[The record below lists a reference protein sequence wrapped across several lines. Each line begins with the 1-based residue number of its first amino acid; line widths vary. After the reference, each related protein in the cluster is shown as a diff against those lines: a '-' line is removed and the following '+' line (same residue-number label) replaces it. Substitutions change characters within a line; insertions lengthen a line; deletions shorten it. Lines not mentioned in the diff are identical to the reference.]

1 MADPIITKTIQINA
15 EPISPVKN
23 PQQGI
28 KPQGAEEHNATVN
41 ERPEVN
47 PYENIVSV
55 SDDGDTVQVKPEAN
69 ERLSDGFV
77 FNKTENKEDKN
88 DEEKSAKELVNGPV
102 SEEKEKAQAAQEE
115 TTSKIS
121 EEKEDRLHE
130 MIKDAVEKTDEA
142 KEAVKESNERF
153 SANEEADKKAAEKN
167 AAVSSNY
174 GTVSDSELERMYLT
188 GQITSYDYNREM
200 ESRKEEEESRSQDNS
215 NVTDNVAGADSALK
229 NNEMLENSIRSG
241 VAGEGYETKEEQEAV
256 KDALYGTS
264 KEKEEQSPANFEINI
279 VK

>member
-1 MADPIITKTIQINA
+1 MADPIIAKTIHVNA
-15 EPISPVKN
+15 EPITPVKN
-23 PQQGI
+23 PQPGIRTQGGEEN
-28 KPQGAEEHNATVN
+28 GASVN

-47 PYENIVSV
+47 PYENVVSV

-88 DEEKSAKELVNGPV
+88 DEEKSAKELVNGPA
-102 SEEKEKAQAAQEE
+102 SEEKEKAEAAQKE

-130 MIKDAVEKTDEA
+130 MIKDAVEKSDEA
-142 KEAVKESNERF
+142 KEAVKESNKRF
-153 SANEEADKKAAEKN
+153 SENEEADKDAAEKN

-174 GTVSDSELERMYLT
+174 GTLSDSELERMYLT

-200 ESRKEEEESRSQDNS
+200 ESRKEEDEKREDDLSGVSA
-215 NVTDNVAGADSALK
+215 TVAGADSRLK
-229 NNEMLENSIRSG
+229 DNEMLENSIKSG
-241 VAGEGYETKEEQEAV
+241 IAGEGYETREEQEAV
-256 KDALYGTS
+256 KDALYGTG
-264 KEKEEQSPANFEINI
+264 KEKEEQSTANFEINI

>member
-1 MADPIITKTIQINA
+1 MADPIIAKTIHVNA
-15 EPISPVKN
+15 EPITPVKN
-23 PQQGI
+23 PQPGVRNQGL
-28 KPQGAEEHNATVN
+28 EENNNAVN

-47 PYENIVSV
+47 PYENVVSV

-88 DEEKSAKELVNGPV
+88 DEEKSAKELVNGPA
-102 SEEKEKAQAAQEE
+102 SEEKEKAEAAQKE

-130 MIKDAVEKTDEA
+130 MIKDAVEKADEA
-142 KEAVKESNERF
+142 KEAVKKSNERF
-153 SANEEADKKAAEKN
+153 AENEDADKDAAAKKAS
-167 AAVSSNY
+167 VSSNY

-200 ESRKEEEESRSQDNS
+200 ESRKEEDEKREDDLSGVSGT
-215 NVTDNVAGADSALK
+215 VTNADSGLK
-229 NNEMLENSIRSG
+229 DNEMLENSINSG
-241 VAGEGYETKEEQEAV
+241 TSGDGYETREEQEAV
-256 KDALYGTS
+256 KEVLYGTG
-264 KEKEEQSPANFEINI
+264 KEKEEQSPVNFEINI